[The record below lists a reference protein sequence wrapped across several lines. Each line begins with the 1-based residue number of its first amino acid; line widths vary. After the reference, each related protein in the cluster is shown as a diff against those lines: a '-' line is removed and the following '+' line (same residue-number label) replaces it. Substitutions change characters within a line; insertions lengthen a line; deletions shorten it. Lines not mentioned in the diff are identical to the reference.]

1 MKTEENEMPRIR
13 VSITLP
19 QEGLDWIDQQV
30 EDRVYHNRSHA
41 IEVLI
46 LKEMKKK

>member
-19 QEGLDWIDQQV
+19 QECLDWIDQQV
-30 EDRVYHNRSHA
+30 DARIFHNRSHA
-41 IEVLI
+41 LEVLI
-46 LKEMKKK
+46 LKERQKK